1 VTRRFVAAFG
11 IAATLVLANVAS
23 GADAPSPSPSPPAP
37 APAPA
42 VPPLRSLVV
51 ALGLGSPALQAGVVR
66 GREVILARGYEVALA
81 KLLAKRLG
89 ARVERFVH
97 VSSRS
102 RLLAA
107 SGASWH
113 VALGS
118 LERQR
123 GGRRSSALS
132 ASYLTT
138 DVAIVTRR
146 GLVRPRRLSDLR
158 GAILCAV
165 RGTAGAATIPR
176 LRPTTRP
183 LYVVGPERLRS
194 VVRTGACD
202 AALVPALEVGRFADR
217 QRAGLGPVVGRIRRG
232 DGLGASIPP
241 GTGLRIAA
249 VNRELARLR
258 RDGTLGRLARTWLG
272 LDPAGLPVLR

>member
-1 VTRRFVAAFG
+1 MTRRFVAAFG

-23 GADAPSPSPSPPAP
+23 GADAPSPTPPAP
-37 APAPA
+37 VTAPSDA
-42 VPPLRSLVV
+42 PPLRSLVV
-51 ALGLGSPALQAGVVR
+51 ALDLGSPTLQAGVVR

-97 VSSRS
+97 VPTKN

-107 SGASWH
+107 GGASWH
-113 VALGS
+113 VAFGA
-118 LERQR
+118 LERQQ
-123 GGRRSSALS
+123 GAGAPGALS
-132 ASYLTT
+132 EPYLTT
-138 DVAIVTRR
+138 DVALVLRR
-146 GLVRPRRLSDLR
+146 GLSRPRGLSDLR

-165 RGTAGAATIPR
+165 RGSTGAAAIPR
-176 LRPTTRP
+176 LGSTARH
-183 LYVVGPERLRS
+183 LYVVGPERLRT

-202 AALVPALEVGRFADR
+202 AALVPALEVGRFAGR
-217 QRAGLGPVVGRIRRG
+217 HGAGLGPVAGRIRRG
-232 DGLGASIPP
+232 EGLGASIPP
-241 GTGLRIAA
+241 GTGLELAA

-272 LDPAGLPVLR
+272 LDPATLPVLR